1 MSEPTEEEL
10 AFVDDVAVFFERE
23 GLPLISG
30 RVIGWLLICDPPEQ
44 SAAQLAEALQVS
56 RSSISTATRM
66 LTPSGL
72 VEGAHSPSGL
82 VEGVRKRG
90 ERQEY
95 FRITA
100 DGWSRMLER
109 RYALTASF
117 RRVTERGLRALE
129 DAPPERRERLT
140 NVNELY
146 GFLETELP
154 AMIQRWQDQR
164 DRHDRHD
171 QRKETS

>member
-1 MSEPTEEEL
+1 MSEPTEAEL
-10 AFVDDVAVFFERE
+10 AFVDEVAVFFERE

-30 RVIGWLLICDPPEQ
+30 RVIGWLLISDPPEQ
-44 SAAQLAEALQVS
+44 SAARLAEVLQVS

-72 VEGAHSPSGL
+72 VEG
-82 VEGVRKRG
+82 VRKRG

-95 FRITA
+95 FRIAA

-109 RYALTASF
+109 RYSLATSF
-117 RRVTERGLRALE
+117 RQVTERGLKVME
-129 DAPPERRERLT
+129 DASPERRERLA
-140 NVNELY
+140 NVHELY

-154 AMIQRWQDQR
+154 AMLQRWRDQR
-164 DRHDRHD
+164 EDDR
-171 QRKETS
+171 